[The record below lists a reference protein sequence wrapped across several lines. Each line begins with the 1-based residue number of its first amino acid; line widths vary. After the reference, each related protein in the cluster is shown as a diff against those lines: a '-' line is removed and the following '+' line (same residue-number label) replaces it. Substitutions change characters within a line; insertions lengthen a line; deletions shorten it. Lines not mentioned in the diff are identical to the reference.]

1 MNPAKRSHVMMQR
14 QLMLV
19 NRVIDPIKTPSFL
32 RNKVHSKP
40 YFRSP
45 HFLRK
50 PRDREYEI
58 SSSLFS
64 SSFCSSSSSSSS
76 ATATSL
82 SKVGFVGWYLG
93 MIKSWPILTKSV
105 TSSLIYIAAD
115 LSSQTIVQES
125 SEPFDFIR
133 TLRMAGYGMVILGP
147 SLHFWFN
154 FVSKLFPR
162 RDLFSTLKKMV
173 MGQTLYGPA
182 MTVIFF
188 SLNARLQGETGSEIV
203 ARLKRDLLPTMLNGI
218 MYWPICDFITFRF
231 IPVHLQPLV
240 SNSFSY
246 LWTVYMTYMASLEKA
261 T

>member
-1 MNPAKRSHVMMQR
+1 MSSAFLMNPAMIQR

-19 NRVIDPIKTPSFL
+19 NRAIHPIKTPSFL
-32 RNKVHSKP
+32 SNKIHSRP
-40 YFRSP
+40 SF
-45 HFLRK
+45 HFLMRK
-50 PRDREYEI
+50 PRQYGI
-58 SSSLFS
+58 SSSF
-64 SSFCSSSSSSSS
+64 SSSSSSS
-76 ATATSL
+76 TATSI
-82 SKVGFVGWYLG
+82 SKVGFVSWYLG

-115 LSSQTIVQES
+115 LSSQTIVRES
-125 SEPFDFIR
+125 SEPFDFVR
-133 TLRMAGYGMVILGP
+133 TSRMAGYGIVILGP

-188 SLNARLQGETGSEIV
+188 SLNARLQGETGSEIA
-203 ARLKRDLLPTMLNGI
+203 ARLKRDLLPTMLSGI

-246 LWTVYMTYMASLEKA
+246 LWTVYITYMASLEKA